1 MKKWLIFLLG
11 IITGCLVTF
20 VTLLVISRVH
30 LGVGQIT
37 VSEQQTEFT
46 LAKKF
51 EVFQVLGDGALA
63 RCGDDEYSISV
74 FTGPI
79 VYILNDD
86 GNLFYDDQVIE
97 VPDGKKVIQIGT
109 YRYETQMGEKVVPVL
124 KLLNQ

>member
-1 MKKWLIFLLG
+1 MKKWVIFLLG
-11 IITGCLVTF
+11 MVTGCLVTF

-30 LGVGQIT
+30 PGVSQIT

-63 RCGDDEYSISV
+63 HCEDDEYEYEY
-74 FTGPI
+74 FTGPV